1 MREGSRVSPKIGA
14 VVKLSDHVRLFANYA
29 QGFKAPAPSQINQFF
44 ENQTQR
50 YRTLPNADLKP
61 ETSESFEGGVRL
73 SSEAVSLS
81 VTGFTGR
88 YRNFISL
95 ESVGVSPADGFL
107 LFQNINLARVK
118 ISGAEAQFSAHS
130 RNGLYAD
137 LALSYATGTV
147 NPGLASE
154 AGLLSID
161 PAKLVMDVGYRD
173 PKGLF
178 GGQLIM
184 THSAGKSPA
193 DVRAGGAVSG
203 CSASADCI
211 RPEAFTILDMTA
223 FVKLGQH
230 LTLRAGI
237 FNLLDTKYTWWS
249 DVRPLAATSANTA
262 IADSYTQ
269 PGRNVSVS
277 LTARF

>member
-1 MREGSRVSPKIGA
+1 
-14 VVKLSDHVRLFANYA
+14 
-29 QGFKAPAPSQINQFF
+29 
-44 ENQTQR
+44 
-50 YRTLPNADLKP
+50 
-61 ETSESFEGGVRL
+61 
-73 SSEAVSLS
+73 
-81 VTGFTGR
+81 
-88 YRNFISL
+88 
-95 ESVGVSPADGFL
+95 
-107 LFQNINLARVK
+107 
-118 ISGAEAQFSAHS
+118 
-130 RNGLYAD
+130 D

-223 FVKLGQH
+223 F
-230 LTLRAGI
+230 
-237 FNLLDTKYTWWS
+237 
-249 DVRPLAATSANTA
+249 
-262 IADSYTQ
+262 
-269 PGRNVSVS
+269 
-277 LTARF
+277 